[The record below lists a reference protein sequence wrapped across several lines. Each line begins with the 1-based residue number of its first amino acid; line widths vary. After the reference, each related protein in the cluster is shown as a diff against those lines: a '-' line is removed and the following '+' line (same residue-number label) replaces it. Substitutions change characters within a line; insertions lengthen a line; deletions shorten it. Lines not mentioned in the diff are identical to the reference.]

1 MRFVL
6 HQFRPGETIDAVL
19 RLLGRHNYTHAEMSE
34 VRQEFERINVS
45 EVPRV
50 GSIFKIPIKD
60 SLEPPEAAI

>member
-19 RLLGRHNYTHAEMSE
+19 RLLGRHNYTPTEMAE
-34 VRQEFERINVS
+34 VRAEFDQINVK

-50 GSIFKIPIKD
+50 GAVFKIPIKD
-60 SLEPPEAAI
+60 PLETP